1 VGDAEVGE
9 SETYRSAEAAARARG
24 RTERPPRRGPL
35 RYTGLA
41 RTIPSYDSSPSDAV
55 ALPKLTIGIEEEY
68 QIIDPETRGLTSYI
82 QEFLEQGRVVLQ
94 DQIKPEL
101 MQSQVEVGSHI
112 CHDLGQA
119 REELRR
125 LRRLVHEVA
134 AANGLRVVAAS
145 THPFSSWSTQEVSAG
160 ERYSKLEQ
168 DHGEVARRLL
178 IFGMHVHIGI
188 EDRELLIDVMNDSIY
203 FLPHI
208 LAISTSSPF
217 WHGRDTGL
225 KSYRSVVFESLP
237 RSGLPPRFKSW
248 VDYLD
253 LVDTLIKT
261 GCIDEPTKIWWD
273 VRPHPNYPTL
283 EFRICDICTRI
294 EETLCVTGLLV
305 ALVAKLIRLRR
316 SNLAWR
322 SYRRQLIN
330 ENKWRAVRFGL
341 DGQFID
347 LGRKRQA
354 PFRELAG
361 ELLSFLDDVLDE
373 VGVRREVEYLETIL
387 AEGNSADRQRA
398 WYQESG
404 SFETVIDRL
413 AEETIAGCL

>member
-1 VGDAEVGE
+1 M
-9 SETYRSAEAAARARG
+9 
-24 RTERPPRRGPL
+24 
-35 RYTGLA
+35 
-41 RTIPSYDSSPSDAV
+41 

-82 QEFLEQGRVVLQ
+82 QEFLEQGKVVLQ

-112 CHDLGQA
+112 CHDLVEA
-119 REELRR
+119 RDELCR
-125 LRRLVHEVA
+125 LRRTVHEVA
-134 AANGLRVVAAS
+134 TANGLRVVAAS

-168 DHGEVARRLL
+168 DLGEVARRLL

-188 EDRELLIDVMNDSIY
+188 DDRELMIDAMNDSIY

-225 KSYRSVVFESLP
+225 KSYRSVVFENLP

-248 VDYLD
+248 ADYRD

-273 VRPHPNYPTL
+273 VRPHPHYPTL

-294 EETLCVTGLLV
+294 DETLCVTGLLV

-316 SNLAWR
+316 NNLSWR

-354 PFRELAG
+354 PFRELAS
-361 ELLSFLDDVLDE
+361 ELLEFLDDVLDE

-387 AEGNSADRQRA
+387 AKGTSADRQRA
-398 WYQESG
+398 WYQDSG

-413 AEETIAGCL
+413 AEETIEGCL